1 MGINSKKAP
10 TMKAKI
16 LITSIDNMKLFQGKL
31 PTRRWG
37 FCEIVREVT
46 IEPCPH
52 GVYEDGNYGYV
63 KIDGKK
69 VRVING
75 RGGETLFEISR

>member
-1 MGINSKKAP
+1 
-10 TMKAKI
+10 
-16 LITSIDNMKLFQGKL
+16 
-31 PTRRWG
+31 
-37 FCEIVREVT
+37 VREVT

-75 RGGETLFEISR
+75 RGGETSFEISR

>member
-1 MGINSKKAP
+1 MGMFSKKAH

-16 LITSIDNMKLFQGKL
+16 LITSMDNMKLFQGRL

-37 FCEIVREVT
+37 FCEIVRDVT

-75 RGGETLFEISR
+75 RGGETSFEISR

>member
-1 MGINSKKAP
+1 MNTKTPQIV
-10 TMKAKI
+10 KAKI
-16 LITSIDNMKLFQGKL
+16 LITSIDNMKLFQGRL

-37 FCEIVREVT
+37 FCEIVRKVT

-52 GVYEDGNYGYV
+52 GIYEDGNYGYV

-75 RGGETLFEISR
+75 HGGETSFEISR